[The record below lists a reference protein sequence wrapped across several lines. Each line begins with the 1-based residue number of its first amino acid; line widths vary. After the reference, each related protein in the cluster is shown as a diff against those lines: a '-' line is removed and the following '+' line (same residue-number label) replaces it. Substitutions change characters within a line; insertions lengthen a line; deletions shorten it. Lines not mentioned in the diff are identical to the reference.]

1 MAVPRA
7 LLIMVSSL
15 IQIEIGL
22 LLSWNAPRGPLISLL
37 EEGEGEAWTEA
48 EERKPGCK
56 GGNDGHKFRGIG
68 RVRATLSP

>member
-37 EEGEGEAWTEA
+37 GEESLGGRRGIAK
-48 EERKPGCK
+48 EEK
-56 GGNDGHKFRGIG
+56 GNDGHKFRGIG
-68 RVRATLSP
+68 RVCAIPSP